1 MYEWCILRH
10 TFTNSANWTSAEK
23 TNHLA
28 KTSDCCWSR
37 SADNEDGQLLTW
49 EVLLPFS
56 LWLKAK
62 QAIRGCHLKIRC
74 VAVFFFS
81 PCSGVSELS
90 YVVDGFMVM
99 NSLARIWKVPVRK
112 KRPPFCKV
120 KSWQKKRKRDRQ
132 LKMMDRII
140 RAWTA

>member
-1 MYEWCILRH
+1 MY
-10 TFTNSANWTSAEK
+10 TSMFISS
-23 TNHLA
+23 LA
-28 KTSDCCWSR
+28 CLYD
-37 SADNEDGQLLTW
+37 
-49 EVLLPFS
+49 
-56 LWLKAK
+56 
-62 QAIRGCHLKIRC
+62 
-74 VAVFFFS
+74 
-81 PCSGVSELS
+81 LS
-90 YVVDGFMVM
+90 YVADGFMGM